1 MASWLSLTGGTWFP
15 LFEGSQELA
24 DYRLAHLGSPR
35 DPPLPLAQPG
45 YIFLHPSDGGP
56 PCRLRDLQLFRIW
69 VDRRRTGPRPGIKSA
84 LDLFNQ
90 PPDGAPYE
98 KYSPAVWRRAVVGVR
113 GMHNGLIA
121 IWFMAEDA
129 EIEGR
134 ISLVHIMDLVWFLA
148 RSAFIITWMNADR
161 ADRADTTVVLP
172 IMPLCLEVLKMAT
185 NCISMD
191 QGLPAKVALTLMT
204 GMLAAVKEVKVATHR
219 DGLYCD
225 LAADDSD
232 ADEESHPTPLF

>member
-15 LFEGSQELA
+15 LFEKSQELA
-24 DYRLAHLGSPR
+24 EYRLAHLDSPR

-45 YIFLHPSDGGP
+45 CIFLHPSDRGP

-69 VDRRRTGPRPGIKSA
+69 VDRRRTGPRPGIELA

-98 KYSPAVWRRAVVGVR
+98 EYSPAVWRRAVGGVR
-113 GMHNGLIA
+113 GMHNGLIV

-129 EIEGR
+129 ESKGR
-134 ISLVHIMDLVWFLA
+134 ISLVHTVDVVWFLA
-148 RSAFIITWMNADR
+148 RSAFIITWMDVDR

-185 NCISMD
+185 NCISSD
-191 QGLPAKVALTLMT
+191 QGLPAKVVLTLTT
-204 GMLAAVKEVKVATHR
+204 GMMAAVAEVREATHR